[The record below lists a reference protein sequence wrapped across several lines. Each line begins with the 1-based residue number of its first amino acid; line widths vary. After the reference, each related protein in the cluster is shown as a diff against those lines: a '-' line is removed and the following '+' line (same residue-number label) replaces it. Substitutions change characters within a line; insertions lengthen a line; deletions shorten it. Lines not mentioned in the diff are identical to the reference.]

1 MENRSHALIA
11 GLFTLVLGVAA
22 LLSLYLFSER
32 REDTREV
39 LVVTKQNVTGLNPQA
54 QVRYR
59 GIRVGKVLDISLD
72 PADVS
77 NILILIEVEKLVP
90 LTRGTTAKL
99 SYQGVTGIAHV
110 LLEDSGEDRDALQ
123 GQPPRIQMQPSL
135 MDHLEE
141 ALPGVLRQAQGFLE
155 NANQVLG
162 SQNRQHLGKTLA
174 NLESASAH
182 MNGTL
187 RQLQKLLSDENVA
200 SISAAARESAPLMG
214 ETRKLV
220 EQLHGV
226 SSRIEGILGEP
237 ASAAGGS
244 NLVPRIHEM
253 TVELTATSRQ
263 LNRVLQ
269 MLEES
274 PQSLVFGSPPGIPGP
289 GEPGFVPPAT
299 PRP

>member
-1 MENRSHALIA
+1 MENRSHALMA
-11 GLFTLVLGVAA
+11 GLFTLVLGLAA

-32 REDTREV
+32 REDTRQV
-39 LVVTKQNVTGLNPQA
+39 LVVTKENVSGLNPQA

-59 GIRVGKVLDISLD
+59 GIRVGKVLDIRLD
-72 PADVS
+72 PDDVS

-90 LTRGTTAKL
+90 LTQGTTAKL

-110 LLEDSGEDRDALQ
+110 LLEDGGTDRVALA
-123 GQPPRIQMQPSL
+123 GDPPRIMMRASL
-135 MDHLEE
+135 MDHLEDS
-141 ALPGVLRQAQGFLE
+141 LPLVLEQIQDFLA
-155 NANQVLG
+155 NANQALG

-174 NLESASAH
+174 NLETASGQ
-182 MNGTL
+182 MSTTL
-187 RQLQKLLSDENVA
+187 TQLQKLLSDENVA
-200 SISAAARESAPLMG
+200 HLSAAARESAPLMG

-220 EQLHGV
+220 TQLQGV
-226 SSRIEGILGEP
+226 STRIEGILGEP
-237 ASAAGGS
+237 ASSPGGG

-269 MLEES
+269 LLEEA
-274 PQSLVFGSPPGIPGP
+274 PQSLVFGSPPGQPGP
-289 GEPGFVPPAT
+289 GEPGFSPPAT